1 MSKQTGLL
9 ICSFLLLVILSACS
23 SGEQT
28 VSSEKSIDRGSNSGA
43 SVGTEMMDT
52 KRIVE
57 TEQIVMKPER
67 VYKVVIDPGHGGEDP
82 GATAVNGHF
91 EKEFTLSMS
100 KAIADVL
107 EQDPEIQ
114 VDLTRT
120 DDTFISTHEL
130 YRPKL
135 ANELNADLFISIH
148 GNTFDDSSV
157 SGTESFY
164 YHDESLAFAEVIHRH
179 VAAATGFKDRGVK
192 KASYFVLRET
202 NMPATLLELGYLTN
216 PGNQGQMWSSAFQ
229 QSVASAIHEGIR
241 EYLKLD

>member
-1 MSKQTGLL
+1 MSKQMGLI
-9 ICSFLLLVILSACS
+9 ICSMLLLVILSACS
-23 SGEQT
+23 SSNHTE
-28 VSSEKSIDRGSNSGA
+28 SSGTIIGRGSNTGA
-43 SVGTEMMDT
+43 PVSSEMMDT
-52 KRIVE
+52 KRITDIGQTVN
-57 TEQIVMKPER
+57 KPGKI
-67 VYKVVIDPGHGGEDP
+67 YKVVIDPGHGGEDP

-114 VDLTRT
+114 VELTRT
-120 DDTFISTHEL
+120 DDTFISTQEL

-148 GNTFDDSSV
+148 GNTFDDSTV

-164 YHDESLAFAEVIHRH
+164 YHDESLAFAEVIHKH
-179 VAAATGFKDRGVK
+179 VAQATGFKDRGVK

-202 NMPATLLELGYLTN
+202 HMPAALLELGYLTN
-216 PGNQGQMWSSAFQ
+216 PENEGMMWTAAFQ
-229 QSVASAIHEGIR
+229 QSVAAAIHAGIR
-241 EYLKLD
+241 EYLQLD

>member
-1 MSKQTGLL
+1 MSNRMGLIL
-9 ICSFLLLVILSACS
+9 YSFLLLVILSACS
-23 SGEQT
+23 SNATESIGT
-28 VSSEKSIDRGSNSGA
+28 STGRGSDSKAPASSEL
-43 SVGTEMMDT
+43 MDT
-52 KRIVE
+52 KRITDIGQTVN
-57 TEQIVMKPER
+57 KPGK

-100 KAIADVL
+100 KAIVDVL

-114 VDLTRT
+114 VELTRT
-120 DDTFISTHEL
+120 DDTFISTQEL

-148 GNTFDDSSV
+148 GNTFDDSAV

-164 YHDESLAFAEVIHRH
+164 YHEESLAFAEVIHKH
-179 VAAATGFKDRGVK
+179 VAQATGFKDRGVK

-202 NMPATLLELGYLTN
+202 TMPAALLELGYLTN
-216 PGNQGQMWSSAFQ
+216 PENEGMMWTSAFQ
-229 QSVASAIHEGIR
+229 QSVAAAIHAGIR
-241 EYLKLD
+241 EYLQLD

>member
-1 MSKQTGLL
+1 MTKR
-9 ICSFLLLVILSACS
+9 ISFIIGYFLMFVVLSACS
-23 SGEQT
+23 SNPT
-28 VSSEKSIDRGSNSGA
+28 VSSGKSIGRGSDSGTA
-43 SVGTEMMDT
+43 AGSEMADT
-52 KRIVE
+52 KKITDHRQTATTSE
-57 TEQIVMKPER
+57 K

-82 GATAVNGHF
+82 GATAVNGRY
-91 EKEFTLSMS
+91 EKEFTLNMS
-100 KAIADVL
+100 KAIAALL
-107 EQDPEIQ
+107 EQDPQIQ
-114 VDLTRT
+114 VELTRT

-164 YHDESLAFAEVIHRH
+164 YHDESLAFAEVIHKH
-179 VAAATGFKDRGVK
+179 VAQATGFKDRGVK
-192 KASYFVLRET
+192 KESYFVLRET
-202 NMPATLLELGYLTN
+202 NMPAALLELGYLTN
-216 PGNQGQMWSSAFQ
+216 PENEGKMWTSAFQ